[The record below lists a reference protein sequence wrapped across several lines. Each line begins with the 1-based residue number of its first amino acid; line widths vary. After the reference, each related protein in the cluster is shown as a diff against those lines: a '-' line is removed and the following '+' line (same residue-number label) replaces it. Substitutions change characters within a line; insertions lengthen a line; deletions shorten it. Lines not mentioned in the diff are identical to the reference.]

1 MHDTPEVLFVCV
13 HNARRSQMAATLLE
27 HYAAGRVRVRSAGST
42 PASEVNP
49 AVVAAMRESGGR
61 LSTAVPKRLTDE
73 AGREAD
79 AVITMGCGD
88 ACPVYRGKRY
98 LDWDL
103 PIPPDSASRRC
114 GPFATRSA
122 GASALILRS

>member
-1 MHDTPEVLFVCV
+1 
-13 HNARRSQMAATLLE
+13 MA
-27 HYAAGRVRVRSAGST
+27 
-42 PASEVNP
+42 
-49 AVVAAMRESGGR
+49 AAMREVGID

-73 AGREAD
+73 AVREAD

-122 GASALILRS
+122 GASALILRSSVPQRRESLRAAGMRAGRDISRSPPARPAA